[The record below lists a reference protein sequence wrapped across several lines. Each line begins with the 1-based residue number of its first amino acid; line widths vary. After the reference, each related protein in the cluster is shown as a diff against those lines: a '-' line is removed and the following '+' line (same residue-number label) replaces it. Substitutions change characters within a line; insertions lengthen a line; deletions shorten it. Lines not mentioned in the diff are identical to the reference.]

1 MINNNITHVIVNI
14 FSHYGNNGKTR
25 SDQQGVIYLATAQFA
40 HIGMNHIVQ
49 TTRVLC
55 VMKPTTKTSKRY
67 IERAKE
73 RGQFI
78 DATLGRNH
86 RSVLLLDDGTI
97 IVSCIKPL
105 TLQKRFALTPD
116 QFPTD
121 AVEDDATDLLEMDE
135 DEEENEE

>member
-1 MINNNITHVIVNI
+1 M
-14 FSHYGNNGKTR
+14 
-25 SDQQGVIYLATAQFA
+25 ATAQFA

-55 VMKPTTKTSKRY
+55 VMSPRTKTSKRY

-78 DATLGRNH
+78 DATLGRH
-86 RSVLLLDDGTI
+86 YRSILLLDDGTI
-97 IVSCIKPL
+97 VASCIKPL

-116 QFPTD
+116 QFPTN
-121 AVEDDATDLLEMDE
+121 ATEDDAMDLLELDE
-135 DEEENEE
+135 DEEEIEE